1 MGVFGHAIRVLVVMV
16 LALAFSAGCGRGQ
29 TADVDQ
35 VRSYADPMAEN
46 ILQAI
51 NDDDY
56 DRFFKDF
63 GQTERGAAPSEPVFM
78 ETNAQIKNRI
88 GNYVSKEYW
97 QNEAK
102 DGLVTVLYRAKFTGE
117 DNVLVRA
124 IFREADGGEMKVAGF
139 WLDSPKLRQP

>member
-1 MGVFGHAIRVLVVMV
+1 MGGFGHVIRVLLVMV
-16 LALAFSAGCGRGQ
+16 LALALLAGCGRGE
-29 TADVDQ
+29 TVDVDQ

-46 ILQAI
+46 ILQAF

-63 GQTERGAAPSEPVFM
+63 SQTEKRAAPPEPEFL
-78 ETNAQIKNRI
+78 ETNEQIKNRI
-88 GNYVSKEYW
+88 GDYVSKEYW

-102 DGLVTVLYRAKFTGE
+102 DGLVTVFYRAKFTGE
-117 DNVLVRA
+117 DDVLVRA
-124 IFREADGGEMKVAGF
+124 IFREVDGEMKVAGF